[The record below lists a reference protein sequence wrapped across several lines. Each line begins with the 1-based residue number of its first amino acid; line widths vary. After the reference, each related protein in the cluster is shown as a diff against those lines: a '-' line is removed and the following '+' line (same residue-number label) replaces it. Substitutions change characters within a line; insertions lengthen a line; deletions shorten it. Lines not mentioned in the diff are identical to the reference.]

1 MVRIN
6 LLPVRVSKKK
16 AAGKQQLIL
25 IAVVI
30 AAGFAGNAL
39 WAMSRASDLE
49 ARQVKIRKTREEIAQ
64 LDRIIGEVKN
74 IKDQQAALREKLD
87 ILAQLKANRSGPV
100 RVLDALASLTP
111 KRLWLTKMEEKGGVV
126 TWTGAASTIDD
137 VSEFM
142 TALKQNPYFGTVEL
156 QKTTAKAERGM
167 DYVEFNLTAA
177 LNYAPKPA
185 ADGPQAAAAGRPPAA
200 GQAPAAPG
208 R

>member
-25 IAVVI
+25 FAVVI
-30 AAGFAGNAL
+30 VAALAGNAV

-49 ARQVKIRKTREEIAQ
+49 ARQAKIKKTRDEIAQ

-100 RVLDALASLTP
+100 RVLDALATVTP
-111 KRLWLTKMEEKGGVV
+111 KRLWLTKLEEKGGAM
-126 TWTGAASTIDD
+126 TFTGSAATIDD

-142 TALKQNPYFGTVEL
+142 TALKNDPHFSTVEL
-156 QKTTAKAERGM
+156 KKTSAATTPQKGLE
-167 DYVEFNLTAA
+167 YVDFTVTAA
-177 LNYAPKPA
+177 VLYAPKL
-185 ADGPQAAAAGRPPAA
+185 AAATPA
-200 GQAPAAPG
+200 APAAAKA

>member
-1 MVRIN
+1 MIRIN

-16 AAGKQQLIL
+16 TVGKQQLL
-25 IAVVI
+25 LFALVVVL
-30 AAGFAGNAL
+30 GFIGNFF
-39 WAMSRASDLE
+39 WASSRASELAARE
-49 ARQVKIRKTREEIAQ
+49 AKVRSLKDEIAQ

-111 KRLWLTKMEEKGGVV
+111 KRLWLTKMEEKGNVV
-126 TWTGAASTIDD
+126 SYAGAASTIDD

-142 TALKQNPYFGTVEL
+142 TALKQNPYFGNVEL
-156 QKTTAKAERGM
+156 QKTSSKVERGM
-167 DYVEFNLTAA
+167 DIVEFTLTAS
-177 LNYAPKPA
+177 LNYAPKPPGA
-185 ADGPQAAAAGRPPAA
+185 APAGPPAA
-200 GQAPAAPG
+200 GATAPAVPG

>member
-25 IAVVI
+25 LAVVI
-30 AAGFAGNAL
+30 VAGFAGNAV
-39 WAMSRASDLE
+39 WAMSRAADLE
-49 ARQVKIRKTREEIAQ
+49 ARQAKIRKTRDEIAQ

-87 ILAQLKANRSGPV
+87 ILAQLKAKRSGPV
-100 RVLDALASLTP
+100 RVLEALATVTP
-111 KRLWLTKMEEKGGVV
+111 KRLWLTKMEEKGGAM
-126 TWTGAASTIDD
+126 TFTGSAATIDD

-142 TALKQNPYFGTVEL
+142 TALKGNPHFSTVEL
-156 QKTTAKAERGM
+156 QKTSAATTPKGLE
-167 DYVEFNLTAA
+167 YVDFTMTAA
-177 LNYAPKPA
+177 VAYAPKPA
-185 ADGPQAAAAGRPPAA
+185 TGEPAA
-200 GQAPAAPG
+200 KA